1 MTKHEIIQLFIN
13 NLPAIIA
20 VFGVIFSVLKVLF
33 TLKSISSN
41 IDQKTD
47 YTQLNDDLRMSIQEN
62 YELKKQIA
70 ENLKQNS
77 QLKEQLELIMLELSE
92 KKEMEKIK
100 AVNEETL
107 SEMKEVEDD
116 STRQESEA

>member
-77 QLKEQLELIMLELSE
+77 ELKEQLEIIMLQLSE
-92 KKEMEKIK
+92 KRE
-100 AVNEETL
+100 
-107 SEMKEVEDD
+107 EVEDD